1 MSQNYVF
8 QEEETSPIDFGRI
21 LGAAKRRYVFFLIPF
36 LTILVVCIGVIL
48 FLKPV
53 YESTGTILVET
64 QQIPSDLIQSSI
76 TSDANQR
83 ITIIK
88 QRVMTRGN
96 LLQIIDKFD
105 VFGADRQR
113 LPVSELIERMQEQ
126 ININVITSEVSGNRR
141 GSTTIAFQL
150 SFDHENPKIA
160 ANVANELITL
170 FLSENVKTRT
180 ARATET
186 TAFLNS
192 ETQKLRDALTKTEND
207 IVAYKQKYRDA
218 LPEHLD
224 LRLRMLERSE
234 TDLREY
240 IREIRALEEEK
251 RYLQIELT
259 AAKTGR
265 TGSGGEIVQSELQEN
280 IETLKKELLDASTRL
295 TESHPNIKALKKR
308 IVALE
313 QQQLEEDKN
322 AARLAASEG
331 SAAGSTYNPL
341 LEKLEIRIESIDGKI
356 SEGRRQIE
364 KAKRKVAEIEAII
377 IEIPQV
383 ERGLSVLNRTYG
395 DILEKFNVLESKQ
408 AQAQLSQNLEEDKKA
423 ERFILLE
430 PPIVPT
436 EPVRPDRLKIMGIG
450 SFLAFAA
457 GAGFVVLIEL
467 LDQRIRSA
475 SELEAILKHPPI
487 VSIPYI
493 VTPTEMG
500 KRRTKLVLYIL
511 APFMFVIV
519 ALVAVHFLYQPLDT
533 LFYKAWVALDKLRIS
548 LL

>member
-1 MSQNYVF
+1 MSQDYILH
-8 QEEETSPIDFGRI
+8 EEEQSSLDIGRI
-21 LGAAKRRYVFFLIPF
+21 VGAAKRRYLYFLIPF
-36 LTILVVCIGVIL
+36 SLIFLACVGVIL
-48 FLKPV
+48 VLKPI

-64 QQIPSDLIQSSI
+64 QQIPSSLIQSSV

-83 ITIIK
+83 ITVIK
-88 QRVMTRGN
+88 QRVMTRRN

-105 VFGADRQR
+105 VFGDDRQKF
-113 LPVSELIERMQEQ
+113 PVSQLIDSMQRQ
-126 ININVITSEVSGNRR
+126 INISVITSDVGGSRR
-141 GSTTIAFQL
+141 GTATIAFRL

-160 ANVANELITL
+160 AKVANELITL

-192 ETQKLRDALTKTEND
+192 ETQKLRDALTKTENE

-234 TDLREY
+234 SELREY
-240 IREIRALEEEK
+240 VREIRALEEER

-259 AAKTGR
+259 SARTGR
-265 TGSGGEIVQSELQEN
+265 TGPRGTIVESELQEN
-280 IETLKKELLDASTRL
+280 IEDLKKTLLDASTRL
-295 TESHPNIKALKKR
+295 TDSHPDMKALKKR
-308 IVALE
+308 IEALE
-313 QQQLEEDKN
+313 KQQIEEEGK
-322 AARLAASEG
+322 AAS
-331 SAAGSTYNPL
+331 AAAEDNSSTKAPYNPL
-341 LEKLEIRIESIDGKI
+341 VEKLQIRMSAIDDKIAEARKQIGESK
-356 SEGRRQIE
+356 Q
-364 KAKRKVAEIEAII
+364 KVKEVEAII

-395 DILEKFNVLESKQ
+395 DILEKFNVLEAKQ

-450 SFLAFAA
+450 SFLAFAV
-457 GAGFVVLIEL
+457 GAGLVILVEL

-493 VTPTEMG
+493 VTAAEMG
-500 KRRTKLVLYIL
+500 KRRNKLVLYIL
-511 APFMFVIV
+511 APFMFIAV

-533 LFYKAWVALDKLRIS
+533 LFYKAWVAIDKLRIS